1 METTAGFYLNDD
13 DRKDPKI
20 RRAVNVGR
28 VYTDNAR
35 CDRCGDQLEGRSGTC
50 SACGSLLCTNCI
62 GGDGRCEDCSGS
74 GREDLP
80 ED

>member
-1 METTAGFYLNDD
+1 MKAEFYLEDA
-13 DRKDPKI
+13 DRKDREI
-20 RRAVNVGR
+20 RRAVNKGR

-35 CDRCGDQLEGRSGTC
+35 CDRCGDQLEGRGGTC
-50 SACGSLLCTNCI
+50 SACGSLLCMNCI
-62 GGDGRCEDCSGS
+62 GGDGRCEDCSSS